1 MAKPSVPK
9 VLVLYHYFHPDDVV
23 SAQHFADLSTGL
35 QSRGWDVTVMPSN
48 RGCRE
53 ESVQYPGRETWRDVH
68 IRRVWRPRFRQ
79 ASTLG
84 RLMNAIWM
92 IFAWSLAA
100 LRQRPDVLIIG
111 TDPIFSILTAIPWRI
126 LHPHTK
132 IFHWCFD
139 LHPEAAIAEGMVSP
153 KHPSVLMLRP
163 FLGLAYRSCHLHGS
177 LGSCMTARLQKY
189 TTTVPIALFTPWA
202 LAEPPEPLRVD
213 PGERHIAFNQAKL
226 GLMYSGNF
234 GKAHEADL
242 FLALARKLRHQP
254 DIRFVFS
261 VRGNRA
267 KELHQAVTPDDTN
280 VSFIDFAPQD
290 KLEQRLSAAD
300 IHMVSLRA
308 GYEGTV
314 VPSKFQGALAAG
326 RPILYSGPECSAV
339 SEWIGQYGLGW
350 ALAHENLDPIAENLV
365 QLKDDLAART
375 ALNRRCFDVYHSQFS
390 KKAVIDRL
398 NQSLKLLVER

>member
-1 MAKPSVPK
+1 

-48 RGCRE
+48 RGCRD
-53 ESVQYPGRETWRDVH
+53 ESIQYLGRETWRDVH
-68 IRRVWRPRFRQ
+68 IHRVWRPRFRQ

-84 RLMNAIWM
+84 RLLNSAWM
-92 IFAWSLAA
+92 ILAWSLAA
-100 LRQRPDVLIIG
+100 IRQRPDVLIIG

-126 LHPHTK
+126 LKPRTK

-153 KHPSVLMLRP
+153 NHLSVRILRP
-163 FLGLAYRSCHLHGS
+163 FLRKAYQCCHLHGS
-177 LGSCMTARLQKY
+177 LGPCMTARLRKY

-202 LAEPPEPLRVD
+202 LAEPPEPLQID
-213 PGERHIAFNQAKL
+213 PDERHVAFGNAEL

-267 KELHQAVTPDDTN
+267 TELHQLVTHDDTN

-300 IHMVSLRA
+300 THMVSLRA

-326 RPILYSGPECSAV
+326 RPILYSGPVDSAV
-339 SEWIGQYGLGW
+339 SEWINEYGLGW
-350 ALAHENLDPIAENLV
+350 NLTPDNLDQVAQNLV
-365 QLKDDLAART
+365 RLKDDTTERQT
-375 ALNRRCFDVYHSQFS
+375 LNQHCFDVYHAQFS
-390 KKAVIDRL
+390 RMAVIDRL
-398 NQSLKLLVER
+398 NLHLRGLLEVLVG